1 MLLSE
6 ISNDESFSADRPLNR
21 RVWREG
27 AKAMQTVSVNHYFSG
42 GQSGRPDLGL
52 ICLRLAGQSKADAG
66 GNFWV
71 KERKKIGLFYY
82 TLLLL
87 LGNKNKNARACAG
100 ILGKKKMV
108 SIIPC
113 VTQIFLR
120 GGYAQLLFLGM
131 DRDPEMCSLEIKK
144 RKVLY

>member
-1 MLLSE
+1 VLLSE

-87 LGNKNKNARACAG
+87 LGNKNKNARMRRY
-100 ILGKKKMV
+100 IRKK
-108 SIIPC
+108 IIG
-113 VTQIFLR
+113 VNSLR
-120 GGYAQLLFLGM
+120 DSDFSPWRLRTTPFPWNG
-131 DRDPEMCSLEIKK
+131 P
-144 RKVLY
+144 